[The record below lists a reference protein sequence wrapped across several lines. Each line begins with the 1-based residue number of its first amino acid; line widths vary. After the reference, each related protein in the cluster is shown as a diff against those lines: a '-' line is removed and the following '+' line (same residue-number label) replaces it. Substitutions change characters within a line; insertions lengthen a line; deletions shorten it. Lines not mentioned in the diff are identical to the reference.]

1 MPPGRPRAFDT
12 EEVLEKA
19 LCVFWQ
25 KGYEGT
31 SMPDLTKA
39 MGINRPS
46 IYAAFGNKETLFRK
60 ALDLY
65 IGRKHARVR
74 QALDDST
81 AQNGMSRIFHE
92 MANALVRTDE
102 PKGCLL
108 VQGAL
113 TCSEAAED
121 IRKELELRR
130 KDIELILLER
140 FQKAHQDGELPPK
153 ADPVALARF
162 MATVMHGIAVQAS
175 SGASIPEMIAIGDI
189 AMQAWPC

>member
-1 MPPGRPRAFDT
+1 MPPGRPRTFDP

-19 LCVFWQ
+19 LRVFWQ

-31 SMPDLTKA
+31 SMPDLTEA

-46 IYAAFGNKETLFRK
+46 IYAAFGNKENLFRK

-65 IGRKHARVR
+65 IERMLLRVR
-74 QALDDST
+74 DALSNSL
-81 AQNGMSRIFHE
+81 ASEGMRRILTE
-92 MANALVRTDE
+92 MANALAASDK

-121 IRKELELRR
+121 IRKELAIHR
-130 KDIELILLER
+130 KDVEHLLRDR
-140 FQKAHQDGELPPK
+140 FLQAYREGELPPG
-153 ADPVALARF
+153 ADPVALAKF
-162 MATVMHGIAVQAS
+162 MATVMHGISVQAS
-175 SGASIPEMIAIGDI
+175 SGANASDLLSIAHM
-189 AMQAWPC
+189 AMQAWPK